1 MVPRAA
7 GPFQRIRMPSGPWA
21 AATDLRPLAS
31 GQVLFNPGLVCYPI
45 DDDCGTHDGANEY
58 GDEGDEATQA
68 HDASPC
74 GGRRL
79 HLGVCCRPRFRAPRN
94 QFGSY
99 GVRKCVEAE
108 SSDSGGE
115 SGNEVSDVRASVA
128 MEEQRYRGLE
138 LRMSSTRQKQEP
150 TRFQEITQLEEE
162 KTVSF
167 ENLGAATNG
176 RKGASKNLAGTPGT
190 ASRKLCIDPLQKLLM
205 HELWR
210 NWPASSL

>member
-1 MVPRAA
+1 
-7 GPFQRIRMPSGPWA
+7 
-21 AATDLRPLAS
+21 
-31 GQVLFNPGLVCYPI
+31 
-45 DDDCGTHDGANEY
+45 
-58 GDEGDEATQA
+58 
-68 HDASPC
+68 
-74 GGRRL
+74 
-79 HLGVCCRPRFRAPRN
+79 
-94 QFGSY
+94 
-99 GVRKCVEAE
+99 
-108 SSDSGGE
+108 
-115 SGNEVSDVRASVA
+115 

-138 LRMSSTRQKQEP
+138 LRTSSTRQKQEP
-150 TRFQEITQLEEE
+150 TRFEEITQLEEE